1 MSTRTALMNARDLI
15 SSVLST
21 LPPDVTTVQPGE
33 SIQAAIDAA
42 AIDDTIALVDGNYT
56 ENVIVNKPVTLVG
69 PPTARLFPANAFEPP
84 LQVVAD
90 RVTARGFAAE
100 IIRPDREAVVVGRL
114 EETQAELQP
123 HRVVLDALQVQG
135 SAAGGHR
142 GIALHGS
149 DLHVLGCAVKGFWK
163 TDQDT
168 QAVWIHNG
176 PGPYA
181 VENCFLEASGEN
193 ILLGGSRINIPNC
206 VPTDVV
212 IRGNA
217 ISKPDAWRTNGALV
231 KCSVEVKNGRR
242 VRIEGNTIDGN
253 WLSGQIGTPIL
264 LTVRNQ
270 YGDNPWSVVD
280 DVDVVRNTTRR
291 CTQGFAVSILG
302 SDTEQSSQQTLT
314 VRIIGNLFTDS
325 PSGIIVGNGV
335 ANELVIDHNTMPS
348 IAGTNSKFLTFYD
361 SRSTRVI
368 SPLRFTNNVVRSG
381 DYGIQSAEFGLGLRT
396 LSGYTALRDYND
408 FSGNV
413 IEQSAREAI
422 KYYPDVY
429 PNEII
434 PAGQLLGRLDPQT
447 YKLLNG
453 TAGY

>member
-1 MSTRTALMNARDLI
+1 VSTRTALMNARDLI

-21 LPPDVTTVQPGE
+21 LPPDATTVRPGE
-33 SIQAAIDAA
+33 SIQAAIRAA
-42 AIDDTIALVDGNYT
+42 AIDDTIALIDGDYT
-56 ENVIVNKPVTLVG
+56 ENVVIDKPLTIVG
-69 PPTARLFPANAFEPP
+69 PPTARLLPANPFEPP
-84 LQVVAD
+84 LQVVAN
-90 RVTARGFAAE
+90 RVTTRGFTVE
-100 IIRPDREAVVVGRL
+100 IVRADREAVVVGRL
-114 EETQAELQP
+114 EETNADLQP
-123 HRVVLDALQVQG
+123 HEVLLEALQVQA

-149 DLHVLGCAVKGFWK
+149 NLQVLGCAVKGFWK

-176 PGPYA
+176 PGPYLVA
-181 VENCFLEASGEN
+181 DSVLEASGEN

-212 IRGNA
+212 IKGNTIA
-217 ISKPDAWRTNGALV
+217 KPDAWRTNGALV
-231 KCSVEVKNGRR
+231 KCSVEVKNGRQ

-270 YGDNPWSVVD
+270 YGDNPWAVVD
-280 DVDVVRNTTRR
+280 DVDVVRNITRR

-302 SDTEQSSQQTLT
+302 SDNEHPSQQTLT
-314 VRIIGNLFTDS
+314 VRIVGNLFTDS

-335 ANELVIDHNTMPS
+335 ASELVIDHNTMPA

-361 SRSTRVI
+361 SRSSRVI
-368 SPLRFTNNVVRSG
+368 SPLQFTNNVVRSG
-381 DYGIQSAEFGLGLRT
+381 DYGIQSAEFGLGLLT
-396 LSGYTALRDYND
+396 LNGYSTLRS
-408 FSGNV
+408 FVGNV

-422 KYYPDVY
+422 NYRPDLY
-429 PNEII
+429 PNEIVA
-434 PAGQLLGRLDPQT
+434 AGQLLARLDPAT
-447 YKLLNG
+447 FTLLSG